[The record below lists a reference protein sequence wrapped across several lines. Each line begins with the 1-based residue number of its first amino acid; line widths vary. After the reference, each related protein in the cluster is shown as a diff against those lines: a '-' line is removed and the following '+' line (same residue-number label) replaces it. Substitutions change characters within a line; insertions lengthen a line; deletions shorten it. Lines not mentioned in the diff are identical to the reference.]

1 MLKKEIRDLAYNQGS
16 LDKTIYEISKRTV
29 LYLINKDINVYDATI
44 ACLNYY
50 NYSDERVKDDYQMN
64 SDQLLNIAVEAT
76 ENKKAEDIIS
86 LKMKGISDMTDYFVV
101 CHGNNEK
108 QVQAIARSVKDAA
121 SEAEIEVKRMEGFN
135 DARWILIDLSNVV
148 VHVFHKDER
157 DYYNIEK
164 LYRDAPLESYRQVV
178 Y

>member
-1 MLKKEIRDLAYNQGS
+1 MK
-16 LDKTIYEISKRTV
+16 
-29 LYLINKDINVYDATI
+29 
-44 ACLNYY
+44 
-50 NYSDERVKDDYQMN
+50 
-64 SDQLLNIAVEAT
+64 SDQLLKLAVEAT

-108 QVQAIARSVKDAA
+108 QVQSIARAVKDAA
-121 SEAEIEVKRMEGFN
+121 NEAEIEVKRMEGFN
-135 DARWILIDLSNVV
+135 EARWILIDLANVV
-148 VHVFHKDER
+148 VHIFHKDER

-164 LYRDAPLESYRQVV
+164 LYRDASLESHRQVA